1 MKLRH
6 DQQAD
11 AIYIDLSSKPYAY
24 GKDFD
29 DERRIDYASDNSPI
43 GVELLCVSKGVNVAD
58 LPRVGEIAEVL
69 QAEGIKIYA
78 MEQYVET
85 SHGYSNAVFSVNIAS
100 PTQAAGHTARLREE
114 VTV

>member
-1 MKLRH
+1 MELRH

-11 AIYIDLSSKPYAY
+11 AIYIYLSSKPYAY
-24 GKDFD
+24 GKDLD

-43 GVELLCVSKGVNVAD
+43 GVELLCVSKGVNVAG
-58 LPRVGEIAEVL
+58 LPRVDEIAEVL
-69 QAEGIKIYA
+69 QAKGIKIYA

-85 SHGYSNAVFSVNIAS
+85 SHGYSNAVFSVKMVS
-100 PTQAAGHTARLREE
+100 PTQAAEHTARLREE